1 MEFRAE
7 VGYTDLMNNK
17 HDTAQHDR
25 AQPDNGNQSIDRRL
39 CVAPMMDWTDRHC
52 RLFHRLIAPSALR
65 FTEMVT
71 AEAVIHGDRDRL
83 LALAGPDLDGAIP
96 TALQLGGSDPA
107 RLAQAVTAAAP
118 YGYAEINLNIGCPSH
133 RVQSGRFGACLM
145 AEPALVAECVTAM
158 RGATDLPVTIK
169 CRIGIDDMDPEAGLD
184 DFVSHIA
191 GAGVGVVYLHARKA
205 WLKGLSPKEN
215 RDIPPLDYDRARRLA
230 AARPQLQVILN
241 GGLDTA
247 HAAVEAA
254 DGFAGVMLGR
264 AAYRTPMI
272 LADVA
277 EAFTGTAAPSRLD
290 IASGMA
296 DYADEVTRQGVP
308 LHSITRHMLSLFHG
322 QRGARL
328 WRRQLGEEARHRDD
342 GGMLIREAAAACES
356 MNNVLAA

>member
-1 MEFRAE
+1 MEFRVE
-7 VGYTDLMNNK
+7 VGYTDPMTTK
-17 HDTAQHDR
+17 HDTSQREKVRHGG
-25 AQPDNGNQSIDRRL
+25 GNQLIDRRL

-71 AEAVIHGDRDRL
+71 AEAVIHSDRDRL

-118 YGYAEINLNIGCPSH
+118 YGYAEINLNIGCPSD

-158 RGATDLPVTIK
+158 RGATDLLVTIK

-215 RDIPPLDYDRARRLA
+215 RDIPPLDYDRRCHSLV
-230 AARPQLQVILN
+230 Q
-241 GGLDTA
+241 
-247 HAAVEAA
+247 
-254 DGFAGVMLGR
+254 
-264 AAYRTPMI
+264 
-272 LADVA
+272 
-277 EAFTGTAAPSRLD
+277 GTAAT
-290 IASGMA
+290 A
-296 DYADEVTRQGVP
+296 
-308 LHSITRHMLSLFHG
+308 
-322 QRGARL
+322 
-328 WRRQLGEEARHRDD
+328 
-342 GGMLIREAAAACES
+342 
-356 MNNVLAA
+356 